1 MMTTSLKQRFRKREK
16 GNAALGLPAD
26 FHVAFGS
33 CYAYSPQGLSETSER
48 SRLLC
53 TRVKNGRSGWL
64 RTYAARVREQ
74 ALENECLSDLF
85 NPNAVLV
92 PIPKCRQ
99 APGPSVWVANKLA
112 VAINA
117 TGLGQSV
124 WAGLRRMVE
133 VERSSSAWVWGRPTV
148 QQHFQSFAV
157 IPPVTIPTEIVLIDD
172 VVTKGRTLLAAAFR
186 LQQSFPQARIG
197 AFALVRTLG
206 LIPDVRRVFDPCR
219 GEIRWDGRD
228 AQREP

>member
-1 MMTTSLKQRFRKREK
+1 MTTHLKQRLRKDKRD
-16 GNAALGLPAD
+16 NAALGLPD
-26 FHVAFGS
+26 RFHIPFGS
-33 CYAYSPQGLSETSER
+33 CYAYSPHGLSETSER

-53 TRVKNGRSGWL
+53 GRVKNGRSGWL

-74 ALENECLSDLF
+74 ALEGQSLSDLF
-85 NPNAVLV
+85 NPHAVLI
-92 PIPKCRQ
+92 PIPKCSHS
-99 APGPSVWVANKLA
+99 PGPAVWVANKLA

-124 WAGLRRMVE
+124 WTGLKRMVE
-133 VERSSSAWVWGRPTV
+133 VERSCASWAYGRPTV
-148 QQHFQSFAV
+148 QQHFKSFAV
-157 IPPVTIPTEIVLIDD
+157 IPPVTIPAEIVLIDD

-186 LQQSFPQARIG
+186 LRQSFPDSQIR

-206 LIPDVRRVFDPCR
+206 LIPDVRRVFDPCT
-219 GEIRWDGRD
+219 GEIRWNGRD

>member
-1 MMTTSLKQRFRKREK
+1 MTTRVKKRFRKAKKE
-16 GNAALGLPAD
+16 NAVLGLPDD
-26 FHVAFGS
+26 FRIPFGS
-33 CYAYSPQGLSETSER
+33 CYAYSPHGLSETSER

-53 TRVKNGRSGWL
+53 SRVKNGRSGWL

-74 ALENECLSDLF
+74 ALENQCLSDLF

-112 VAINA
+112 IAINA

-124 WAGLRRMVE
+124 WTGLKRMVE
-133 VERSSSAWVWGRPTV
+133 VDRSSSAWVWGRPTV
-148 QQHFQSFAV
+148 QQHFKSFAV
-157 IPPVTIPTEIVLIDD
+157 IPRVAIPPEIVLIDD

-186 LQQSFPQARIG
+186 LHQSFPETQIR

-219 GEIRWDGRD
+219 GQIRWNGRD
-228 AQREP
+228 AQRDP

>member
-1 MMTTSLKQRFRKREK
+1 MTTHLKHRLRKDRKE
-16 GNAALGLPAD
+16 NAALGLPD
-26 FHVAFGS
+26 RFRFSFGS
-33 CYAYSPQGLSETSER
+33 CYAYSPHGVSKTSER

-53 TRVKNGRSGWL
+53 SRVKNGRSGWL

-112 VAINA
+112 VTINA

-124 WAGLRRMVE
+124 WAGLKRMVE

-206 LIPDVRRVFDPCR
+206 LIPDVRRVFDPCK
-219 GEIRWDGRD
+219 GEIRWNGSD